1 MKTQQVLALAGVFQA
16 TELVR
21 QAANHGTWSGYAATT
36 CLESLFRLEADTAE
50 AVYGGTEKVRLGLQ
64 TLVAVL
70 SGEQRHAE
78 SLQYVV
84 GLMQLQ
90 RRFLREQAMQHEVGE
105 RLDAIALLGANLE
118 QHERQ
123 DLQAGEIAELYAN
136 SLSTL
141 TPRIVVHGRPQ
152 YLQNPRTVN
161 WVRTLLFAGLRSAVL
176 WRQVGG
182 GRFSLLFGRR
192 KALDAAHRLLAG

>member
-1 MKTQQVLALAGVFQA
+1 MNTQQILALAGVFQS

-50 AVYGGTEKVRLGLQ
+50 DVYGGKSELRLGLE
-64 TLVAVL
+64 TLLSVL
-70 SGEQRHAE
+70 GGERQHAE
-78 SLQYVV
+78 TLQYVV

-90 RRFLREQAMQHEVGE
+90 RRFDRNSEMQRTVGE
-105 RLDAIALLGANLE
+105 SLEAIAAEGAELPE
-118 QHERQ
+118 HERQ
-123 DLQAGEIAELYAN
+123 DLQAGDIADLYAN
-136 SLSTL
+136 TVSTL
-141 TPRIVVHGRPQ
+141 DPRIVVHGRPQ

-176 WRQVGG
+176 WRQMGG

-192 KALDAAHRLLAG
+192 KVVEQASQLLAG